1 MKKLLVILLSLVV
14 IFSFAKTKVVFW
26 HAMGGNHGKTL
37 EQIVNSF
44 NESHPDIEVEA
55 IYVGNYGALS
65 QKLLAGAQAGE
76 LPTIAQAYSNWTAK
90 LIQSGVVQKLNDF
103 LNDPKIGLAKEEWE
117 DVYEPLRKNCM
128 WGNDIYAV
136 PFNKSL
142 YILYYNAD
150 LLTLYGVDVP
160 KSINEL
166 YYAAKVLTEDVD
178 GDGKPDQYGF
188 GFRTTADLFQI
199 LLSLRGGSVLRMENG
214 KWVSNID
221 SQETRDV
228 LSFVRKLVDE
238 GIAYYQGGY
247 MNDPFGQQKVV
258 MYIDT
263 IAGRKYVESSVKG
276 KFNWGWA
283 PVPVWKTRH
292 VPFAGTDI
300 IMFANAT
307 DEEKKAAWEFMK
319 YLISPDVT
327 AFWSV
332 NTGYIPVRKSALETN
347 IWKENVKSDPLAEI
361 PLTQINNAIFDP
373 QIGVW
378 YEIRTV
384 VGNMFSDFVNGKV
397 DMETAIKTADDQI
410 KKYLAE
416 EYGE

>member
-103 LNDPKIGLAKEEWE
+103 LNDPKIGLTKEEWE

-283 PVPVWKTRH
+283 PVPVWKTRN
-292 VPFAGTDI
+292 VPFAGTDV

-332 NTGYIPVRKSALETN
+332 NTGYIPVRKSALEAN

-361 PLTQINNAIFDP
+361 PLTQIDNAIFDP

>member
-55 IYVGNYGALS
+55 IYVGNYGALA

-103 LNDPKIGLAKEEWE
+103 LNDPKIGLTKEEWE

-283 PVPVWKTRH
+283 PVPVWKTRN
-292 VPFAGTDI
+292 VPFAGTDV

-332 NTGYIPVRKSALETN
+332 NTGYIPVRKSALEAN

-361 PLTQINNAIFDP
+361 PLTQIDNAIFDP